1 MYSVKEVAEMS
12 GVSVRTLHYYDSIGL
27 LCPAK
32 NDLGYRQYSRQDI
45 DRLQL
50 ILSHKELDSKLAEI
64 QTILNRDVPILQL
77 LETQLSSLQQKKDKL
92 LTIIQTLERT
102 IQDQKGEITMKN
114 EEKFQGFR
122 WEGSDPYKE
131 EAIDKYGEEVISSS
145 YKRMKSHE
153 EEMVQE
159 MNRIFQ
165 TLANQCQKKIPV
177 EDEHSQTIIN
187 DLYQTINRYS
197 FDCSLEVFKSIG
209 LGYVSD
215 PRFTENIDQFD
226 PGTAK
231 YACEAIGCYVNNKN

>member
-50 ILSHKELDSKLAEI
+50 ILSYKELDFKLAEI

-102 IQDQKGEITMKN
+102 IQDQKGEISMTN
-114 EEKFQGFR
+114 QEKFEGFR

-131 EAIDKYGEEVISSS
+131 EAIEKYGQEVTQSS
-145 YKRMKSHE
+145 YQQMKGHE
-153 EEMVQE
+153 QEMLEEM
-159 MNRIFQ
+159 NHIFQ
-165 TLANQCQKKIPV
+165 SFADLKQQQVPIEDPQSQKIT
-177 EDEHSQTIIN
+177 D
-187 DLYQTINRYS
+187 DLYRVINQFS
-197 FDCSLEVFKSIG
+197 FDCSLEVFKGIG
-209 LGYVSD
+209 QGYVAD
-215 PRFTENIDQFD
+215 PRFTKNIDQFGQ
-226 PGTAK
+226 GTAQ
-231 YACEAIGCYVNNKN
+231 YACDAIEYYVDQKK

>member
-102 IQDQKGEITMKN
+102 IQDQKGEIKMK
-114 EEKFQGFR
+114 
-122 WEGSDPYKE
+122 WVLCGSKD
-131 EAIDKYGEEVISSS
+131 ISKNGTLLSAPF
-145 YKRMKSHE
+145 
-153 EEMVQE
+153 
-159 MNRIFQ
+159 NIFA
-165 TLANQCQKKIPV
+165 LP
-177 EDEHSQTIIN
+177 
-187 DLYQTINRYS
+187 
-197 FDCSLEVFKSIG
+197 
-209 LGYVSD
+209 
-215 PRFTENIDQFD
+215 
-226 PGTAK
+226 
-231 YACEAIGCYVNNKN
+231 